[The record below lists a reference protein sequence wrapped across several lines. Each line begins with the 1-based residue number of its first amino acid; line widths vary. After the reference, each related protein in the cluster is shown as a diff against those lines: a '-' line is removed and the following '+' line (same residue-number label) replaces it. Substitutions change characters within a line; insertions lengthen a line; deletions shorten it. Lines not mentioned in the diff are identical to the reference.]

1 MGILKEEY
9 QEMEKQQCQ
18 YGYSGGC
25 TPRENF
31 FTPCN
36 TFSVG
41 IFPLVPLPDGKGT
54 KRGKVVVRVK
64 GKTSEPKKVTDKAKE
79 IISLLE
85 EGNYSGPKIVS
96 VK

>member
-1 MGILKEEY
+1 
-9 QEMEKQQCQ
+9 MEKQQCK
-18 YGYSGGC
+18 YGYFGGC

-41 IFPLVPLPDGKGT
+41 IFPHVPLWSDEGTERKKGKI
-54 KRGKVVVRVK
+54 VVRVK
-64 GKTSEPKKVTDKAKE
+64 GKASEPKKVTDKAKE

-96 VK
+96 VE

>member
-1 MGILKEEY
+1 
-9 QEMEKQQCQ
+9 MEKQQCK
-18 YGYSGGC
+18 YGYFGGC

-41 IFPLVPLPDGKGT
+41 IFPFVPLSSGKGT
-54 KRGKVVVRVK
+54 KRKRGKIVVRVK

>member
-1 MGILKEEY
+1 
-9 QEMEKQQCQ
+9 MEKQQCQ
-18 YGYSGGC
+18 YYYFGGC
-25 TPRENF
+25 
-31 FTPCN
+31 TPCN

-41 IFPLVPLPDGKGT
+41 IFPFVPLSSDKGT
-54 KRGKVVVRVK
+54 KRKRGKIVVRVK